1 MDGKKTFFQRL
12 GGFVSGKGFYVILF
26 VCFATIGLSAYML
39 INGDRADT
47 SEGIEG
53 VSYETPGVPQ
63 PPAYGPDS
71 GGNAYDEPALSV
83 SPSPPVQSGT
93 KTGGNEERQSAAAVP
108 EPAQEPEPARQSG
121 ETSED
126 VQDGGD
132 MAAAAPAE
140 PMTFVWPIPGDII
153 FPYSIDELVY
163 NRTMGDWRVHD
174 GIDIAGGLGVKIVS
188 AADGEVADIFVDDL
202 LGTTVVIDHGKG
214 ITSSYSNLAATPVV
228 QKGDKI
234 TMGAVIGALGD
245 TALGE
250 SGEPTHLHFAMTKDG
265 KSANPAD
272 YLP

>member
-12 GGFVSGKGFYVILF
+12 GSFVSGKGFYVILF

-47 SEGIEG
+47 SDGLED

-63 PPAYGPDS
+63 PPAYGPAQ
-71 GGNAYDEPALSV
+71 NV
-83 SPSPPVQSGT
+83 SPSPPAQSGT
-93 KTGGNEERQSAAAVP
+93 KTGGDEERQPAAAAP
-108 EPAQEPEPARQSG
+108 ELAQEPAPAQQSAEAA
-121 ETSED
+121 ETAED
-126 VQDGGD
+126 GQDGGD
-132 MAAAAPAE
+132 MSVAAPAE

-153 FPYSIDELVY
+153 FPYSIDELLY

-174 GIDIAGGLGVKIVS
+174 GIDIAGGLGVKVVS
-188 AADGEVADIFVDDL
+188 AADGEVSDILVDDL

-250 SGEPTHLHFAMTKDG
+250 SGEPTHLHLAMTKDG
-265 KSANPAD
+265 KSVNPAD